1 MKMFQV
7 LTGDVREKL
16 KTLPDKSV
24 QCCVTSPPYYGLRDY
39 GTAKWEGGDDPD
51 CDHLRVNDTRE
62 NVKQVSTNQLGY
74 GTTCGKCGAKRTD
87 AQIGLE
93 ETPAEYVES
102 MVQVFREVKRVLR
115 DDGTLWLNLG
125 DSYASDTKG
134 SGGPS
139 AKQLTNPGS
148 RYESRKFNH
157 GLKAKDLI
165 GIPWRVAFALQEDGW
180 WLRNDIIWHKTNSMP
195 ESVTDRC
202 TRSHEY
208 IFLLTKS
215 PRYFFDADAIKVPAT
230 YAGDDR
236 GSRTDTRRGT
246 ECNSVSGVTPAYRN
260 KRTVWSISTQPFKGA
275 HFATF
280 PVKLIE
286 PCILAGTSEH
296 GACAKCGA
304 PWQRIVVKGAAD
316 LESQQACG
324 GDEHG
329 EYDGEGIKDY
339 EAAGVQNPSDVKARI
354 LAGMVERKT
363 IGWEPTCKC
372 TDATVVPCVVLDP
385 FTGSGTT
392 GAVSVMN
399 NRRFVGTELN
409 PKYAAMA
416 RERID
421 SSYVPHALAGFSR
434 PENPVAAPVK
444 RIAAPEV
451 GLW

>member
-1 MKMFQV
+1 MKMFRVIQ
-7 LTGDVREKL
+7 GDVREKL

-39 GTAKWEGGDDPD
+39 GTAKWEGGSDPD

-62 NVKQVSTNQLGY
+62 NVKQVSNHGTNQLGY
-74 GTTCGKCGAKRTD
+74 GTVCGKCGAKRTD

-102 MVQVFREVKRVLR
+102 MVAVFREVKRVLR

-202 TRSHEY
+202 TRGHEY
-208 IFLLTKS
+208 IFMMTKS
-215 PRYFFDADAIKVPAT
+215 PRYFFDTDAISEPAI

-236 GSRTDTRRGT
+236 GSRGDRRRGT
-246 ECNSVSGVTPAYRN
+246 ECNSVSGTTGTRRN

-280 PVKLIE
+280 PIKLIE
-286 PCILAGTSEH
+286 PCILAGTSER

-304 PWQRIVVKGAAD
+304 PWKRIITKGAPD
-316 LESQQACG
+316 LEHQQACG
-324 GDEHG
+324 GDENG
-329 EYDGEGIKDY
+329 AYDGEGIKDY
-339 EAAGVQNPSDVKARI
+339 AGAGVQNPSEVKARI

-363 IGWEPTCKC
+363 TGWEPTCTC
-372 TDATVVPCVVLDP
+372 TDAGIVPCIVLDP

-392 GAVSVMN
+392 GAVSVMHK
-399 NRRFVGTELN
+399 RRFVGTELN

-416 RERID
+416 
-421 SSYVPHALAGFSR
+421 L
-434 PENPVAAPVK
+434 K
-444 RIAAPEV
+444 RIGGAQDDATGSVVPGYHEV